1 MYAAAARAKTATII
15 RAIGEVAIAT
25 TVPNAAT
32 AIAAIPPAAAIAVN
46 IPAMGP
52 TNSNSGPTTAKIPMK
67 ARIAICIG
75 PGNLLK
81 APAIVA
87 TIQDTVERIGTSA
100 VPSVSFTWAIAALL

>member
-52 TNSNSGPTTAKIPMK
+52 TNSNSGPTTPSGLGVLPQPPKLGLSLVEASVE
-67 ARIAICIG
+67 
-75 PGNLLK
+75 LLIFELQPCRNC
-81 APAIVA
+81 A
-87 TIQDTVERIGTSA
+87 
-100 VPSVSFTWAIAALL
+100 SVQAHMSPPLVRRE